1 MNIRSIV
8 LLFTLTLDIV
18 KLISSIRLRRADRL
32 QLTPDWTADADLM
45 CDSLQTW
52 VNVGFLITLSAENP
66 FTWRLKYR
74 YNGCAVFLFL
84 PANQA

>member
-1 MNIRSIV
+1 
-8 LLFTLTLDIV
+8 
-18 KLISSIRLRRADRL
+18 
-32 QLTPDWTADADLM
+32 M